1 MLTVV
6 GFHGSHQGV
15 ELAMDRL
22 VIRNIDLRGS
32 GPDHH
37 NAGAI
42 VLGFEIADV
51 LTDLL
56 HHVPT
61 GSAVLDIVAVETL
74 GVVLVKSSL
83 HRLDPL
89 QLITHRVD
97 VFLLEHLGIDSSL
110 IGILRIDIPTTEDNI
125 IEFGQRDDVAI
136 MKIFPIFATAHTNLV
151 VLCH

>member
-1 MLTVV
+1 
-6 GFHGSHQGV
+6 
-15 ELAMDRL
+15 MDRL
-22 VIRNIDLRGS
+22 VIRNINLCGS

-37 NAGAI
+37 NAGAV

-61 GSAVLDIVAVETL
+61 GSAVLDIVAVEAL
-74 GVVLVKSSL
+74 GVVLVKSDL
-83 HRLDPL
+83 HRLDLL

-97 VFLLEHLGIDSSL
+97 VFLLEHLSIDSDL
-110 IGILRIDIPTTEDNI
+110 IGILRIDIPAAEDDVV
-125 IEFGQRDDVAI
+125 ELGQRDDVAI
-136 MKIFPIFATAHTNLV
+136 VQIFLVLATTHTNLV